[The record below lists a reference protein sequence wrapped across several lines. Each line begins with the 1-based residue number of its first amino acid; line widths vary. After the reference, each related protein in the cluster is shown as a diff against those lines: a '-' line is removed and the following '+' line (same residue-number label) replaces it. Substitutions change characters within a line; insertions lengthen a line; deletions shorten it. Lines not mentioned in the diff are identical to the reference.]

1 MFSIPMFGIQAP
13 TILSHLDYVVSEWQ
27 NERSVIAERE
37 ASQNIRL
44 ELKLK
49 KNFLI
54 NFLPPVFLNNF
65 LVMFLCS
72 VLSCDRR

>member
-13 TILSHLDYVVSEWQ
+13 TIPSYLDYVVSVWQ

-44 ELKLK
+44 E
-49 KNFLI
+49 
-54 NFLPPVFLNNF
+54 V
-65 LVMFLCS
+65 
-72 VLSCDRR
+72 

>member
-1 MFSIPMFGIQAP
+1 MFGIQAP
-13 TILSHLDYVVSEWQ
+13 TILSYLDYVVSEWQ
-27 NERSVIAERE
+27 NERSMIAERE

-44 ELKLK
+44 ELKFKK

-65 LVMFLCS
+65 LVIFF
-72 VLSCDRR
+72 V